1 MSPSPALRA
10 RVPRSVL
17 WLVGASLAAQLWGR
31 LGEVDPHTVE
41 RVVTVALVVILFDGG
56 LHIGRRRFRTV
67 VVPVALVGVLG
78 TVLTTAGVAALAHW
92 GLDFAWYP
100 ALLLGA
106 AAAPTDPAV
115 VFAVLGNHEIPGRS
129 GTLLEG
135 ESGAND
141 PVGIA
146 LMTALIAAGTVSA
159 GALGNA
165 LAEFGL
171 QLAVGLVGGL
181 AGALVLRPLT
191 RRSPLLL
198 LAGALALFALTA
210 AAHGSGFLAVF
221 VAGIALGDD
230 LPAQVG
236 PHSSTRPGA
245 RPERTLAALAGLGEV
260 VAFIALG
267 LTVDPDV
274 LRRSDVWLPGLVLG
288 VALAVA
294 IRPLLVGAC
303 LGRVALS
310 GREKAFVLWA
320 GLKGAVPILL
330 GVLMLAEPVP
340 DADRLYGVV
349 VVLVLF
355 SVLVQ
360 GSTVGA
366 LVPRTGTVR
375 E

>member
-1 MSPSPALRA
+1 MNAPI

-17 WLVGASLAAQLWGR
+17 WLVAACLVAQVWDR
-31 LGEVDPHTVE
+31 LGDVDPHTVE
-41 RVVTVALVVILFDGG
+41 VIVSLALVAILFDGG
-56 LHIGRRRFRTV
+56 VHIGRRRFRSV
-67 VVPVALVGVLG
+67 AVPVAVVGVLG
-78 TVLTTAGVAALAHW
+78 TLLTTAGVAALAHW
-92 GLDFAWYP
+92 GLDFGWYP

-106 AAAPTDPAV
+106 ATAPTDPAV
-115 VFAVLGNHEIPGRS
+115 VFAVLGNHDIPGRS

-146 LMTALIAAGTVSA
+146 VMTSLIAAGGVSA
-159 GALGNA
+159 GALGDA

-171 QLAVGLVGGL
+171 QLGIGLAAGLVG
-181 AGALVLRPLT
+181 AWALRPLA
-191 RRSPLLL
+191 RRHPLLL
-198 LAGALALFALTA
+198 LAAALALFVLTA
-210 AAHGSGFLAVF
+210 AVHGSGFLAVF

-230 LPAQVG
+230 VTA
-236 PHSSTRPGA
+236 HRP
-245 RPERTLAALAGLGEV
+245 RSERMLAVLAGLGEV
-260 VAFIALG
+260 VAFVALG

-274 LRRSDVWLPGLVLG
+274 LRRSDVWVPGLVLG

-303 LGRVALS
+303 LARVALS
-310 GREKAFVLWA
+310 ARERAFVLWA

-330 GVLMLAEPVP
+330 GVLMVAEPVP

-349 VVLVLF
+349 VVVVLF

-366 LVPRTGTVR
+366 LKP
-375 E
+375 